1 MKNIWLFISWSAIII
16 GGLAGI
22 FFSLAFSYWLIM
34 LAWTGMKIVIGIN

>member
-22 FFSLAFSYWLIM
+22 LFSLAFSYWIVTSIW
-34 LAWTGMKIVIGIN
+34 AVIKIVIGIN